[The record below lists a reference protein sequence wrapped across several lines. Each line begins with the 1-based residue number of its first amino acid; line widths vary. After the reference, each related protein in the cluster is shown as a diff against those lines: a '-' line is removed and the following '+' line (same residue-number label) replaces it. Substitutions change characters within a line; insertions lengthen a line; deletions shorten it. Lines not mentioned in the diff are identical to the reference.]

1 MANGFANRFL
11 FALIKRSKEL
21 PFGGDLTDS
30 QILQLGE
37 GLKAIVGAAESVG
50 RITMTEPAR
59 TEWARVYSALSA
71 DQPGLLGA
79 ITARAEAQVV
89 RLAMIYAILDN
100 STRIDLVHLR
110 AALAVWE
117 CCEASAA
124 HIFGG
129 ALGDHVADE
138 IWRALQQAG
147 RDGMTR
153 TAIRDLFGRHRSGDR
168 IGAALALLM
177 NKGRAR
183 TEIKDTGGRPTEVW
197 FAASKGDGHH
207 G

>member
-1 MANGFANRFL
+1 MTQPA
-11 FALIKRSKEL
+11 
-21 PFGGDLTDS
+21 
-30 QILQLGE
+30 
-37 GLKAIVGAAESVG
+37 KA
-50 RITMTEPAR
+50 
-59 TEWARVYSALSA
+59 EWARVYSALSA

-79 ITARAEAQVV
+79 ITARAEAQVI
-89 RLAMIYAILDN
+89 RLAMIYAVLDN
-100 STRIDLVHLR
+100 STCLDLVHLR

-117 CCEASAA
+117 YCEASAA

-177 NKGRAR
+177 NKRRAR
-183 TEIKDTGGRPTEVW
+183 AEVKDTGGRPTEVW
-197 FAASKGDGHH
+197 FASKKDGHH